1 MSEKPSWNLAPEWAN
16 YLAQDRDGGWIWYEH
31 EPKAG
36 DTQWH
41 LSVFKSR
48 WKYQKEHTVIEN
60 WEDTLEQ
67 RPTGEK

>member
-1 MSEKPSWNLAPEWAN
+1 MSEKPSWDLAPEWAN

-31 EPKAG
+31 EPKAE
-36 DTQWH
+36 DTQWV
-41 LSVFKSR
+41 LPSFICR
-48 WKYQKEHTVIEN
+48 WKYHKVHTVIEN